1 MYTQEEINGFK
12 SEFHLLTKAL
22 VRLRDALVLEQ
33 DPLRRMQLEQ
43 NIADRESRVE
53 ELRPILAAIQKW
65 ENTGDWDD
73 EDLPEKTATLFDLIF
88 FHDNNEDLPFIGRK
102 DFKNDIRTA
111 LTSHPRGS
119 LRLLVN
125 GVKGVGVSYLRQY
138 LTQLDRRLN
147 CLKNYIIIDCQE
159 DLLKEWNEEVYPG
172 HIAESLLYKL
182 GIPTPSYIDFDDPS
196 RFKERYFPRLFEEV
210 KRKCEADNQGIVLFI
225 DHLSHEMD
233 PSVFRFF
240 DKFLIKLQQFRVPYI
255 LILGGLTSDH
265 LQAEVRTR
273 EITLEPFKKED
284 LQDYFTRIYE
294 ELNRKFPEL
303 MEETACDE
311 FVEQAVQGIEEGLNE
326 QQVPNDQKVQKTQE
340 TIKVWYEELLE
351 QIKIQSP

>member
-1 MYTQEEINGFK
+1 MYTQEEINSFK
-12 SEFHLLTKAL
+12 SEFTLLTEAL
-22 VRLRDALVLEQ
+22 ARLRDALVLEQ

-43 NIADRESRVE
+43 NISERESRVE
-53 ELRPILAAIQKW
+53 ELRTVLAAIQKW
-65 ENTGDWDD
+65 ENTGEWDD
-73 EDLPEKTATLFDLIF
+73 ESLPGRRATSFDLIF
-88 FHDNNEDLPFIGRK
+88 FHDNNENLPFIGRK
-102 DFKNDIRTA
+102 DFKQDIRMA

-138 LTQLDRRLN
+138 LTHLDRKLN

-182 GIPTPSYIDFDDPS
+182 GIPTPGYIDFDDPT

-210 KRKCEADNQGIVLFI
+210 KRKCEEDGQGIVLFF

-255 LILGGLTSDH
+255 LILGGLSSDH
-265 LQAEVRTR
+265 LHADVRTR

-284 LQDYFTRIYE
+284 LQEYFERVFD
-294 ELNRKFPEL
+294 ELKRKFPEL
-303 MEETACDE
+303 MEGTDRDE
-311 FVEQAVQGIEEGLNE
+311 FVDHAVQGIEEGLDE
-326 QQVPNDQKVQKTQE
+326 QQIPEDQKVRKTQE
-340 TIKVWYEELLE
+340 TVKVWYEELLE
-351 QIKIQSP
+351 QIKIQSQ